1 MTMPARRRRTRKGKP
16 MVEIDRRDFM
26 KTAVVAGAVSASIS
40 ASGQAVA
47 CGFEKTASARRLA
60 PRWKDIAKW
69 DREDFEGLIGTPFD
83 VNGRMLV
90 LEEIRRGPETPAQ
103 FREQFALVFES
114 GKVDDLQGAI
124 MPVRHPAIGKADLYV
139 NIVRYMDTGMTA
151 EIYFS

>member
-1 MTMPARRRRTRKGKP
+1 MARINRREFVRTAAIG
-16 MVEIDRRDFM
+16 
-26 KTAVVAGAVSASIS
+26 GAMIS
-40 ASGQAVA
+40 AMAAGGESLA
-47 CGFEKTASARRLA
+47 CGFEKTAGARRLA
-60 PRWKDIAKW
+60 PRWKEIAKW
-69 DREDFEGLIGTPFD
+69 DREDFDALVGTPFD
-83 VNGRMLV
+83 INGRMLV
-90 LEEIRRGPETPAQ
+90 LQEIRGGPETPAQ